1 MTSDEIMNDLRFAF
15 RQLWKSPGFAIV
27 AIATLALG
35 IGANTAIFSVIESA
49 LLRPLPFPNADQL
62 VRVYETFDENGA
74 RSNALNLA
82 EKTVQQWRE
91 YGRDIFEGIGV
102 ATGASVTVSTAGE
115 PTQSFPAARISANFL
130 TVLGFQP
137 TRGRNFTEAEDQPGG
152 PRLVIVGYDFWQ
164 RNLGGRED
172 VIGLKLKLDDAPY
185 TIVGVMPKTF
195 RHPYRAQFWLPIG
208 LSFAANSQSNHYLYG
223 VARMRPGISLEQADA
238 AGRRMCAAINQA
250 APDKNNALRV
260 YLIPLRDSFVM
271 NLRPKL
277 LLIAGAGL
285 CALLVA
291 AANFAG
297 LMLARVVE
305 RDGEMALRSA
315 IGATRGRLIRQGV
328 MQALVLA
335 AFGTIFGL
343 LIAGWLT
350 PALVALSPEGT
361 DATGSAI
368 REFDY
373 GVRLDWPVFAFA
385 TGAMFLIGVGF
396 GLLPAWRASRA
407 DLRSALGSI
416 GRGATLDRGTK
427 RLLGGLIVLEI
438 AIAAVLLMGS
448 LSLTQYFRKVVHE
461 PWGFATEHRIVF
473 NSMLSERLFDS
484 ADSRMR
490 TIDKIVAELRNLPGV
505 RSAAVTA
512 PSPME
517 AARDLMSCVPEGS
530 QPPEPRGIYLAYMRG
545 AGPGYFSTVGQRLV
559 RGREFA
565 ETDTADA
572 PQVCIVNEAFARR
585 FWPGQD
591 PLGKRVKHG
600 RLDNP
605 RPWYTVVGVV
615 ADTKAIVDPHDGEVV
630 GTVAIPLSRWLTIGG
645 DEMTYVVESAGEP
658 KSLEGSLRTA
668 LTRADPRLA
677 AYAMI
682 SLEAAA
688 AETWVTERFLFVLV
702 ALFGV
707 LGLLLACIGVY
718 GLLAL
723 QVARRT
729 REFGVRFALGATAS
743 AIIRLVASQGARL
756 LAVGFL
762 AGGIAAWA
770 TSRLA
775 QHEWP
780 EIPAANFLIW
790 LGAAAVLSIGVAL
803 ASWLPARRASRVDPV
818 IALRAE

>member
-1 MTSDEIMNDLRFAF
+1 MSDLRFAL
-15 RQLWKSPGFAIV
+15 RQLWKSPAFSLI

-49 LLRPLPFPNADQL
+49 LLRPLPFPRADRL
-62 VRVYETFDENGA
+62 VRLYETFDENGA
-74 RSNALNLA
+74 RSNAINLA

-102 ATGASVTVSTAGE
+102 ATGASVTASNPGE
-115 PTQSFPAARISANFL
+115 SAQSFPGARISANFL
-130 TVLGFQP
+130 GVLGLQP
-137 TRGRNFTEAEDQPGG
+137 VRGRNFTEAEDQPGG
-152 PRLVIVGYDFWQ
+152 PRVVIVGYDFWQ

-172 VIGLKLKLDDAPY
+172 VLGQTIKLDDAVY

-195 RHPYRAQFWLPIG
+195 RHPYRAQLWLPAG
-208 LSFAANSQSNHYLYG
+208 LNFAADSQSNHYLYG
-223 VARMRPGISLEQADA
+223 VARLRPGISLEQADA
-238 AGRRMCAAINQA
+238 AGRRMCAAINQS
-250 APDKNNALRV
+250 APDKSNALRAYMV
-260 YLIPLRDSFVM
+260 PLRDSFIQ

-297 LMLARVVE
+297 LLLARVVE
-305 RDGEMALRSA
+305 RDGEMALRAA
-315 IGATRGRLIRQGV
+315 IGATRGRLIREGIV
-328 MQALVLA
+328 QALVLA
-335 AFGTIFGL
+335 ALGTIFGL
-343 LIAGWLT
+343 VIAGWLT
-350 PALVALSPEGT
+350 PALVALSPEGA

-368 REFDY
+368 REFDH
-373 GVRLDWPVFAFA
+373 GVRLNWPVFAFA
-385 TGAMFLIGVGF
+385 AGAMLLIGIGF

-416 GRGATLDRGTK
+416 GRGATFDGATK
-427 RLLGGLIVLEI
+427 RLLGGLIVVEI

-448 LSLTQYFRKVVHE
+448 LTLTQYFRKIVHE
-461 PWGFATEHRIVF
+461 PWGFATEHRVVF
-473 NSMLSERLFDS
+473 NSMLSDRLFDS
-484 ADSRMR
+484 ADARMR
-490 TIDKIVAELRNLPGV
+490 AMDRTLTELRALPGV

-517 AARDLMSCVPEGS
+517 AARDLMSCVPEGT

-545 AGPGYFSTVGQRLV
+545 AGPGYFATIGQRLL

-565 ETDTADA
+565 ATDTSDA
-572 PQVCIVNEAFARR
+572 PQVCIVNESFARL

-615 ADTKAIVDPHDGEVV
+615 ADTKAIADPNDGEVV

-645 DEMTYVVESAGEP
+645 DEMTYVVESAGDP
-658 KSLEGSLRTA
+658 KSLEGDLRHA
-668 LTRADPRLA
+668 LSRADKRLA
-677 AYAMI
+677 AYALI
-682 SLEAAA
+682 SLEDAA
-688 AETWVTERFLFVLV
+688 AESWVTERFLFVLV
-702 ALFGV
+702 SLFGI
-707 LGLLLACIGVY
+707 LGLVLASIGVY

-723 QVARRT
+723 QVTRRT
-729 REFGVRFALGATAS
+729 REFGIRLALGATARGLIQLIAAQS
-743 AIIRLVASQGARL
+743 ARLVTL
-756 LAVGFL
+756 GFFT
-762 AGGIAAWA
+762 GGVAAWA
-770 TSRLA
+770 LTRLLRH
-775 QHEWP
+775 QWP
-780 EIPAANFLIW
+780 EAPSTGPLVWVGAVVVLC
-790 LGAAAVLSIGVAL
+790 LGGAI

>member
-1 MTSDEIMNDLRFAF
+1 MNDLRFAL

-49 LLRPLPFPNADQL
+49 LLRPLPFPNADRL
-62 VRVYETFDENGA
+62 VRVYETFDENGT
-74 RSNALNLA
+74 RSNAQNLA

-91 YGRDIFEGIGV
+91 FGRDIFEGLGV
-102 ATGASVTVSTAGE
+102 ATGASVTASRPGE
-115 PTQSFPAARISANFL
+115 SAQSFPAARISANFL
-130 TVLGFQP
+130 TVLGLQP
-137 TRGRNFTEAEDQPGG
+137 IRGRNFTEAEDQPGG
-152 PRLVIVGYDFWQ
+152 PRVAIIGYDFWQ

-172 VIGLKLKLDDAPY
+172 VLGQTIKLDDAAY
-185 TIVGVMPKTF
+185 TVVGVMPKTF
-195 RHPYRAQFWLPIG
+195 RHPYRAEVWLPIQ
-208 LSFAANSQSNHYLYG
+208 LNFAATPQSNRYLYG
-223 VARMRPGISLEQADA
+223 VARLRAGISLEQADA

-250 APDKNNALRV
+250 APDKTNALRAYMV
-260 YLIPLRDSFVM
+260 PLRDSFIQ

-277 LLIAGAGL
+277 LLIAGAAL

-297 LMLARVVE
+297 LLLARVVE
-305 RDGEMALRSA
+305 RDGEMALRAA
-315 IGATRGRLIRQGV
+315 IGATRGRLIREGIV
-328 MQALVLA
+328 QALVLA
-335 AFGTIFGL
+335 TIGTIFGL

-350 PALVALSPEGT
+350 PALVALSPEGA

-385 TGAMFLIGVGF
+385 TGAMLVIGVGF
-396 GLLPAWRASRA
+396 GLLPAWRASGTN
-407 DLRSALGSI
+407 LRGAIGSI
-416 GRGATLDRGTK
+416 GRGATVDGATK
-427 RLLGGLIVLEI
+427 RLLGGLIVMEI

-448 LSLTQYFRKVVHE
+448 LTLTQYFRKIVHE
-461 PWGFATEHRIVF
+461 PWGFSTEHRIVF

-484 ADSRMR
+484 NNARLR
-490 TIDKIVAELRNLPGV
+490 TIEKTLTELRTLPGV

-517 AARDLMSCVPEGS
+517 PSRDLIGCVPEGT

-545 AGPGYFSTVGQRLV
+545 AGPGYFSTVGQRLLS
-559 RGREFA
+559 GREFA

-572 PQVCIVNEAFARR
+572 PQVCIVNESFARR

-615 ADTKAIVDPHDGEVV
+615 ADTKAIADPNDGEVV
-630 GTVAIPLSRWLTIGG
+630 GTVAIPLWRWLAIGG
-645 DEMTYVVESAGEP
+645 DEMTYVVESAGET
-658 KSLEGSLRTA
+658 KSLESSLRTA
-668 LTRADPRLA
+668 LGRADKRLA

-682 SLEAAA
+682 PLDAAA

-702 ALFGV
+702 SLFGL
-707 LGLLLACIGVY
+707 LGLALASIGVY

-723 QVARRT
+723 QVTRRT
-729 REFGVRFALGATAS
+729 REFGIRLALGATARGL
-743 AIIRLVASQGARL
+743 IQLVAAQGVRL
-756 LAVGFL
+756 LLLGFL
-762 AGGIAAWA
+762 AGAISAWA
-770 TSRLA
+770 ITKIVRH
-775 QHEWP
+775 QWP
-780 EIPAANFLIW
+780 ELPSTNPLIW
-790 LGAAAVLSIGVAL
+790 LGSIVVLGLGVII
-803 ASWLPARRASRVDPV
+803 ASWLPARRASRVDPI